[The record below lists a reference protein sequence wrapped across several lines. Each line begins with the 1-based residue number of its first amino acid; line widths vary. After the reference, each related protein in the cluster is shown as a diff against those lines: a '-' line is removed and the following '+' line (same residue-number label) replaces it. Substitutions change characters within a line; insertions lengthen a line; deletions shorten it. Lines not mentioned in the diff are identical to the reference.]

1 MKKYYERRKF
11 VFIAMFLTVGALF
24 ILRLFVIQV
33 WSNEYKL
40 SAENNVLRAVIQYPA
55 RGLVYDRNGKL
66 LIYNEAAYDLM
77 VVPRQVETFDTVEL
91 CTLLKIDKD
100 EVKKRLAAAR
110 HYSPFKPSIFL
121 QQISKED
128 YGYLEEKLFKYPGFY
143 VQART
148 LRRYPNPFAANVLG
162 YISEVDNTD
171 IEKDPYYRMGNYIGK
186 SGIEKAYEDI
196 LRGRKGVMFKMV
208 DVHNREMG
216 SFQKGK
222 YDTLALPGKDIHL
235 TLDAN
240 LQAYAEQLMQNKK
253 GGIVAIEPGTG
264 EVLVMVSAP
273 SYDPNLLVGRI
284 RAKNFRKLSLDTL
297 KPLFNRSIMAQYPP
311 GSTFK
316 TINTLIGLQ
325 EGVLNVHTTYSCRGV
340 ISTPIPCSHNHH
352 SPLSLLPA
360 IEQSCN
366 PYFWQVFKS
375 IIEQKKYSTIQ
386 QSYSRW
392 RDYVMS
398 FGVAQTLPGD
408 IPDQAKGVLPSYAYF
423 NKYYGLNGWKAI
435 TIRSLS
441 VGQGEIQLTPLQL
454 ANVATIIAN
463 RGYYCPPHLL
473 KSIVGE
479 NTTNEDYTHK
489 YVLRIDPENYDIL
502 IEGMRLVY
510 SGDEGTARWYRMDSI
525 PSCGKTGTSQ
535 NPHGDNHS
543 IFIGFAP
550 VEHPRIAVAV
560 VVENSG
566 YGATWAAPIATL
578 IMEKYLRGKITL
590 TGSEQR
596 MLKADFIHTRK

>member
-1 MKKYYERRKF
+1 
-11 VFIAMFLTVGALF
+11 
-24 ILRLFVIQV
+24 
-33 WSNEYKL
+33 
-40 SAENNVLRAVIQYPA
+40 
-55 RGLVYDRNGKL
+55 
-66 LIYNEAAYDLM
+66 
-77 VVPRQVETFDTVEL
+77 
-91 CTLLKIDKD
+91 
-100 EVKKRLAAAR
+100 
-110 HYSPFKPSIFL
+110 
-121 QQISKED
+121 
-128 YGYLEEKLFKYPGFY
+128 
-143 VQART
+143 
-148 LRRYPNPFAANVLG
+148 
-162 YISEVDNTD
+162 
-171 IEKDPYYRMGNYIGK
+171 
-186 SGIEKAYEDI
+186 
-196 LRGRKGVMFKMV
+196 
-208 DVHNREMG
+208 
-216 SFQKGK
+216 
-222 YDTLALPGKDIHL
+222 
-235 TLDAN
+235 
-240 LQAYAEQLMQNKK
+240 
-253 GGIVAIEPGTG
+253 
-264 EVLVMVSAP
+264 
-273 SYDPNLLVGRI
+273 
-284 RAKNFRKLSLDTL
+284 
-297 KPLFNRSIMAQYPP
+297 
-311 GSTFK
+311 
-316 TINTLIGLQ
+316 
-325 EGVLNVHTTYSCRGV
+325 
-340 ISTPIPCSHNHH
+340 
-352 SPLSLLPA
+352 
-360 IEQSCN
+360 
-366 PYFWQVFKS
+366 
-375 IIEQKKYSTIQ
+375 
-386 QSYSRW
+386 
-392 RDYVMS
+392 MS